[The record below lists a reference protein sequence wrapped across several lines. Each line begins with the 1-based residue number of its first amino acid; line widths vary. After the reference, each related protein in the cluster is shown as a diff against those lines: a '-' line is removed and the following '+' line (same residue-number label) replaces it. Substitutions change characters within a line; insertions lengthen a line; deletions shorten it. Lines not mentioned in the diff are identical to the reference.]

1 MDPTPI
7 QPGPAQVD
15 IRLLA
20 VRDSLQALT
29 ELLHRAYAPLAA
41 RGMNF
46 TAATQSVEV
55 TAQRAAQGQCF
66 VAVRDREIVGTATVC
81 GPEELAGEPLA
92 PWFGERNSAHLHQL
106 AVAPEAQR
114 LGVGARLVQR
124 CEAWAR
130 DNGYRSMVS
139 GAALGAEELLSMFRR
154 LGYNEVAQAQGPGRT
169 YRSVILRKSLD
180 HSPLRDHLQTLA
192 RYHRWATQR
201 LLTAVDGLPEA
212 DYRRPAGLAFGS
224 MHGTLNHLLVAEEQ
238 LWLRRFAAGASP
250 QLALDALLEDDR
262 AALAQRLLAAC
273 RAWLPLLDQWPDSR
287 LNGMIEYRRLGG
299 EATALPFAATLAHV
313 FNHGTHH
320 RGQISAVL
328 TAGGQPAPVLDMVF
342 MLQEENRS

>member
-7 QPGPAQVD
+7 QPGPAQID
-15 IRLLA
+15 IRMLA

-29 ELLHRAYAPLAA
+29 DLLHRAYAPLAA

-46 TAATQSVEV
+46 AAATQSVEV
-55 TAQRAAQGQCF
+55 TAQRAARGQCF
-66 VAVRDREIVGTATVC
+66 VAVRNRMIVGTANVC
-81 GPEELAGEPLA
+81 GPEDSSEQPPV
-92 PWFGERNSAHLHQL
+92 PWFSERNTAHVHQL
-106 AVAPEAQR
+106 AVAPEVRR

-124 CEAWAR
+124 CEGWAR
-130 DNGYRSMVS
+130 DNGYRSMVA
-139 GAALGAEELLSMFRR
+139 GAALGAQEMLSMFRR
-154 LGYNEVAQAQGPGRT
+154 LGYNEVAQAQGPDLA

-180 HSPLRDHLQTLA
+180 HSPLREHLQTLA

-201 LLTAVDGLPEA
+201 LLAAVDRLPEA
-212 DYRRPAGLAFGS
+212 DYRRGAGLFFGS
-224 MHGTLNHLLVAEEQ
+224 VHGTLNHLLVADEQ
-238 LWLRRFAAGASP
+238 LWARRFAAGASP

-273 RAWLPLLDQWPDSR
+273 SAWMPLLDEWSDAR

-320 RGQISAVL
+320 RGQISAAL
-328 TAGGQPAPVLDMVF
+328 TACGQPAPVLDMVF